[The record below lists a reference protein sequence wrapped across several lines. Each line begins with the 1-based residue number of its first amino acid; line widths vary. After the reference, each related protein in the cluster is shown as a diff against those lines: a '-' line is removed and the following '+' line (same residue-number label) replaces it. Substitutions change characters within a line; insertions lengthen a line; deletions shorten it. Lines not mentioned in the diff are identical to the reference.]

1 MRTATRPLAVRTATV
16 LVAVALLAPLAG
28 CGGDD
33 DAGPTGDPCPAL
45 TAYATHLVQLG
56 GLITGMTTTADQL
69 QTAFGLATADLAD
82 LKKSAPKDIADE
94 VATITANIGRLDELF
109 ARYDYDLSTM
119 DGAPELDEIR
129 SLLVDAEAATAVD
142 ALTTYQSN
150 NCPL

>member
-1 MRTATRPLAVRTATV
+1 MRTATRRLAVRTTSVMA
-16 LVAVALLAPLAG
+16 AAALLAPLAG
-28 CGGDD
+28 CGSDD
-33 DAGPTGDPCPAL
+33 EASKGDPCPAL

-56 GLITGMTTTADQL
+56 GLITGMTTTADEL
-69 QTAFGLATADLAD
+69 QTAFSLATTDLAE
-82 LKKSAPKDIADE
+82 LKDTAPKEIADE

-109 ARYDYDLSTM
+109 TRYNYDLSTM

-129 SLLVDAEAATAVD
+129 QLLVDQEAAVAVD

>member
-1 MRTATRPLAVRTATV
+1 MRTATRRLAARTTALLAAT
-16 LVAVALLAPLAG
+16 ALLAPLAG
-28 CGGDD
+28 CGSDD
-33 DAGPTGDPCPAL
+33 EGSKGDPCPAL